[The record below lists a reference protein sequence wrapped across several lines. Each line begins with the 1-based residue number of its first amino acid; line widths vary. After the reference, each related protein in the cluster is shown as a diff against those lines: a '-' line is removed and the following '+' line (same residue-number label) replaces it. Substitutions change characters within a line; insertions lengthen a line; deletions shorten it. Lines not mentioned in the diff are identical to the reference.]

1 VGPEDCFAGGKI
13 PVDFYQMATSGAS
26 VEGSKATKKKTA
38 ELGEEIKKIVL
49 TFLGFAVGDIP
60 SQ

>member
-26 VEGSKATKKKTA
+26 VGVARPQKKTA